1 MTALCESAI
10 DWSHQSLVIVISVA
24 TNPYQ
29 ASMVRNELLTAV
41 VADVVVA
48 VADVARSGSDTRSSA
63 RHGAL
68 TGLVVVV
75 YTV

>member
-1 MTALCESAI
+1 
-10 DWSHQSLVIVISVA
+10 
-24 TNPYQ
+24 
-29 ASMVRNELLTAV
+29 MVRNELPTAV
-41 VADVVVA
+41 VDVVVVA
-48 VADVARSGSDTRSSA
+48 VADVARSGDTRISA